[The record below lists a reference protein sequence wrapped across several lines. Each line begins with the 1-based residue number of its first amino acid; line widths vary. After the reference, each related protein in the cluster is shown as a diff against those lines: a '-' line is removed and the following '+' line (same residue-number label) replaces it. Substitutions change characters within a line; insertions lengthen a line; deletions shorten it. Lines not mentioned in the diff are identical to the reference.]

1 MLKNKKL
8 NKRGISPVIATIII
22 VAVAIAIAIAVA
34 FWVVGIAG
42 LFTRYEKLEIS
53 YIYAQKS
60 GTQWTI
66 NLMVKNTGSATATID
81 EVFLNGLPHDDAGA
95 TLGDDLANL
104 PVSMNPGDT
113 KTGTIT
119 ISSSGT
125 PSYNSGM
132 TIEVKLHTAAGQ
144 EYYKAVVLP

>member
-8 NKRGISPVIATIII
+8 NRRGISPVIATIII

-53 YIYAQKS
+53 YIYAKTEE
-60 GTQWTI
+60 GGGWTI
-66 NLMVKNTGSATATID
+66 NLAVKNTGSATATID
-81 EVFLNGLPHDDAGA
+81 QVFLNGIPSPEAASVLTTSLP
-95 TLGDDLANL
+95 
-104 PVSMNPGDT
+104 PGGSLVT
-113 KTGTIT
+113 SFSLSTN
-119 ISSSGT
+119 
-125 PSYNSGM
+125 SYKPGM
-132 TIEVKLHTAAGQ
+132 TLEVKLHTAAGQ

>member
-53 YIYAQKS
+53 YVYADKLTD
-60 GTQWTI
+60 GWAIT
-66 NLMVKNTGSATATID
+66 LMVKNTGSATATID
-81 EVFLNGLPHDDAGA
+81 QVLLNGKPYTLSGA
-95 TLGDDLANL
+95 SELLTALSPGSSITKSFTVPAA
-104 PVSMNPGDT
+104 SFNPGT
-113 KTGTIT
+113 TVEI
-119 ISSSGT
+119 
-125 PSYNSGM
+125 
-132 TIEVKLHTAAGQ
+132 KLHTAAGQ

>member
-1 MLKNKKL
+1 MLKTRKL
-8 NKRGISPVIATIII
+8 NRRGISPVIATIII

-53 YIYAQKS
+53 YIYADKS
-60 GTQWTI
+60 DTQWTI

-81 EVFLNGLPHDDAGA
+81 QIFLNGKPPTNGVTVNPDPANTGLALTPGTTA
-95 TLGDDLANL
+95 TF
-104 PVSMNPGDT
+104 
-113 KTGTIT
+113 T
-119 ISSSGT
+119 ISIPITTGGFGPGT
-125 PSYNSGM
+125 
-132 TIEVKLHTAAGQ
+132 TVEVKLHTAAGQ

>member
-60 GTQWTI
+60 GNQ
-66 NLMVKNTGSATATID
+66 LV
-81 EVFLNGLPHDDAGA
+81 DD
-95 TLGDDLANL
+95 
-104 PVSMNPGDT
+104 
-113 KTGTIT
+113 
-119 ISSSGT
+119 
-125 PSYNSGM
+125 
-132 TIEVKLHTAAGQ
+132 
-144 EYYKAVVLP
+144 

>member
-1 MLKNKKL
+1 MLKTRKL

-42 LFTRYEKLEIS
+42 LFTRFEKLEIS
-53 YIYAQKS
+53 YIYADKS
-60 GTQWTI
+60 GSDWTI

-81 EVFLNGLPHDDAGA
+81 QIFLNGKPASVAGVTVTPDPADTAQALTPGA
-95 TLGDDLANL
+95 TA
-104 PVSMNPGDT
+104 T
-113 KTGTIT
+113 FA
-119 ISSSGT
+119 ISISSGT
-125 PSYNSGM
+125 PGFGSGA
-132 TIEVKLHTAAGQ
+132 TVEVKLHTAAGQ

>member
-42 LFTRYEKLEIS
+42 LFTRYEKLEIA
-53 YIYAQKS
+53 YIYATGPTTG
-60 GTQWTI
+60 GTWTI
-66 NLMVKNTGSATATID
+66 SLSVRNTGSATATID
-81 EVFLNGLPHDDAGA
+81 QVFLNGIPNPAAASVLTGA
-95 TLGDDLANL
+95 I
-104 PVSMNPGDT
+104 SPGDSKAT
-113 KTGTIT
+113 SFA
-119 ISSSGT
+119 ISTAGGFK
-125 PSYNSGM
+125 SGM
-132 TIEVKLHTAAGQ
+132 TVEVKLHTASGQ